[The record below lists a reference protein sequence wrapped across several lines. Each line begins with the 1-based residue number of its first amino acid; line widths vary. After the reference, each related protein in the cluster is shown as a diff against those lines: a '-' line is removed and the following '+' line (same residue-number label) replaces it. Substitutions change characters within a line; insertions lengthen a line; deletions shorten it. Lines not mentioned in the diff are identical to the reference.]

1 MWCSV
6 HSFDQQNLPTEM
18 TSKRRNFQKLN
29 QIKRGLH
36 TPKSQM
42 CLEIKLRG
50 RVVELELRK
59 WFTSLTLWDRRED
72 QVENPVLTVCEKNAD
87 DAQTPIHGCLR
98 KIKDSVQWMFTNWCK
113 IWRCWMYFILAL
125 FYIQSILL
133 KMISINCIHNKRDS
147 PAPSPNENFVR
158 PNLLHSKIKMILMQ
172 YF

>member
-1 MWCSV
+1 MVLSSAL

-29 QIKRGLH
+29 QIKRTSH
-36 TPKSQM
+36 AEKSDV
-42 CLEIKLRG
+42 LRDKIEG
-50 RVVELELRK
+50 ERERELRK

-113 IWRCWMYFILAL
+113 IWRCLMYCILAF
-125 FYIQSILL
+125 FYIQSILS
-133 KMISINCIHNKRDS
+133 KMICSNCIHNERDC
-147 PAPSPNENFVR
+147 PVQM
-158 PNLLHSKIKMILMQ
+158 KMVILTTL
-172 YF
+172 